1 MHDDAGVG
9 TWHETDMPTAL
20 RNVRYQGQS
29 GKHVL
34 ALSLSGFDPI
44 RSFTRVTDRWP
55 SRLIRG
61 PRSSGGVDY
70 PQATPEG
77 TVTTERV
84 ERRLTAIL
92 AADVAGYSRLTGLD
106 EEGTH
111 ARLQDHLCSLLDP
124 KIAEHRGRVV
134 KNTGDGL
141 LAEFSS
147 VVDAVRCA
155 LDVQHGMAER
165 NTDVPPEKRIEFRIG
180 INIGDVMLDHGDIF
194 GDGVNVAAR
203 LEGVAEP
210 GGICL
215 SEDAQHQVQGKLDVT
230 FEDAGQQQLKNIAR
244 PVRVFRVALDDAH
257 AAAPIWPPRT
267 VAPAVHRDRW
277 SARVMAIGVVAALIA
292 AAGGA
297 ALYFHLDRAPV
308 VSQTPSQLAKPSE
321 RFSIVVLPFNNLSGD
336 ASQDYLA
343 DVISDELTTALSR
356 SRDSFVISRSTA
368 FTYKGKPIDVRQ
380 IGKDLGVRYV
390 LEGSVQPSGDRLRVN
405 AQFIDTVSDAHLW
418 ADQFDE
424 NRSDL
429 LQMQDAIV
437 TRIEHDIGAKMAVER
452 ARSAQTRAANPNAED
467 LAWRCQAAVFLKL
480 WTRERDSAYSLC
492 EQALQIDPEN
502 IRALSTLALKFTIRV
517 LVFSSPDRQ
526 ADLRRADE
534 LASLAIKIDP
544 DYYLPHTP
552 KGDVLMATGRFREAI
567 DSYRRAQMLAP
578 SIIQPA
584 LAGAYNFAYEPEQAI
599 AYADEAIRRG
609 PRDPNLPILY
619 AHKAAAFGMLQD
631 YEQALVWIE
640 RAEAAGPDVL
650 RLVLVRSALLAL
662 AGQEAD
668 ARATMQRYLASDNAP
683 IRTITQWK
691 AQWQGVS
698 FSPRYL
704 MWHQK
709 YQEALRKAGL
719 PE

>member
-1 MHDDAGVG
+1 VA
-9 TWHETDMPTAL
+9 
-20 RNVRYQGQS
+20 
-29 GKHVL
+29 
-34 ALSLSGFDPI
+34 
-44 RSFTRVTDRWP
+44 
-55 SRLIRG
+55 
-61 PRSSGGVDY
+61 
-70 PQATPEG
+70 
-77 TVTTERV
+77 TERV

-165 NTDVPPEKRIEFRIG
+165 NTDVPPEKRVEFRIG

-230 FEDAGQQQLKNIAR
+230 FEDAGEQQLKNIAR

-257 AAAPIWPPRT
+257 AAGPIWPSRT
-267 VAPAVHRDRW
+267 TAAVRRDRW
-277 SARVMAIGVVAALIA
+277 SVRVMAIGVAVALIA
-292 AAGGA
+292 GASGA
-297 ALYFHLDRAPV
+297 ALYFHLGRAPV
-308 VSQTPSQLAKPSE
+308 VSQTPSQLTTPSG
-321 RFSIVVLPFNNLSGD
+321 RFSIVVLPFTNLSGD

-343 DVISDELTTALSR
+343 DVISDELTTAFSR
-356 SRDSFVISRSTA
+356 FRDSFVISRSTA

-380 IGKDLGVRYV
+380 IGKDLRVRYV
-390 LEGSVQPSGDRLRVN
+390 LEGSVQPSGDRLRVH
-405 AQFIDTVSDAHLW
+405 AQLIDTESDAHLW

-429 LQMQDAIV
+429 LHMQDTIV
-437 TRIEHDIGAKMAVER
+437 TRIAHEFGLKMIAEI

-467 LAWRCQAAVFLKL
+467 LAWRCNAAVSLKL

-502 IRALSTLALKFTIRV
+502 LRALSLLAIKFTTRA

-534 LASLAIKIDP
+534 LASLALKIDP
-544 DYYLPHTP
+544 DYYLAHMA
-552 KGDVLMATGRFREAI
+552 KGDFLMGTGRFREAI
-567 DSYRRAQMLAP
+567 DSYRRAQMLNP
-578 SIIQPA
+578 SIIQPP
-584 LAGAYNFAYEPEQAI
+584 LAGAYNLADEPDQAI
-599 AYADEAIRRG
+599 AYVDEAIRRG

-619 AHKAAAFGMLQD
+619 SAKAIALSILQD
-631 YEQALVWIE
+631 NEQALVWIE
-640 RAEAAGPDVL
+640 RAEAAGPDVV
-650 RLVLVRSALLAL
+650 RLVVIRSTLLAL
-662 AGQEAD
+662 AGREAD
-668 ARATMQRYLASDNAP
+668 ARATMQRYLASDKAP
-683 IRTITQWK
+683 FRTITQWK

-698 FSPRYL
+698 FSPRFL
-704 MWHQK
+704 MWWQK
-709 YQEALRKAGL
+709 IEEALRKAGM